1 MADLLQALE
10 RAFDHTAEVVG
21 GVRPEDLDEPTPCPD
36 WDVRTLVAHFAG
48 VVVNMGRGAAGEAL
62 LAPDRAFPVGDG
74 DDLAGRFR
82 AEADRTLAAWRA
94 QGLEGEVDV
103 GAGPMPATVAAG
115 VNLLDTSTHT
125 WDLAKA
131 TGQPAELPDDLAA
144 TVLEVAQGVTSPELR
159 EVVGIDPPLPVA
171 DDASPTAKLVAYMGR
186 RP

>member
-1 MADLLQALE
+1 MADLLPSLSQ
-10 RAFDHTAEVVG
+10 AFDHAAQVVR
-21 GVRPEDLDEPTPCPD
+21 GVRPEDLDKPTPCRD
-36 WDVRTLVAHFAG
+36 WDVRTLVSHFAG

-62 LAPDRAFPVGDG
+62 LPPDRAFVVG
-74 DDLAGRFR
+74 DDLADRFR
-82 AEADRTLAAWRA
+82 ADADRTLAAWRA

-115 VNLLDTSTHT
+115 VNLLDTATHT

-144 TVLEVAQGVTSPELR
+144 TVLEAAHGITSPELR